1 MPEIP
6 RRFVHIADAIREAN
20 DWTNNEWLC
29 RPDLVAAEKLLL
41 VRANMAPMHCHPFH
55 FHPHREEIIYV
66 VYGRAEQWVGE
77 EYRVLRAGEMAHI
90 PSGVVHATYNPHA
103 EPLVF
108 LAMLS
113 PAKLPADLAAAPDP
127 HDVSGEVPWA
137 KLRKGMTPC
146 RTVAD
151 AGTT

>member
-1 MPEIP
+1 MPDIP
-6 RRFVHIADAIREAN
+6 RRFVQIADAIREAN

-55 FHPHREEIIYV
+55 CHPHREEIIYV
-66 VYGRAEQWVGE
+66 VYGRAEQWVGRE
-77 EYRVLRAGEMAHI
+77 HRILRAGEMAHI
-90 PSGVVHATYNPHA
+90 PPGVVHATYNPHA

-113 PAKLPADLAAAPDP
+113 PAKLPADLSAAPDP
-127 HDVSGEVPWA
+127 HDVSGEAPWA
-137 KLRKGMTPC
+137 TLRKGMTPC
-146 RTVAD
+146 RTVT
-151 AGTT
+151 GTTS